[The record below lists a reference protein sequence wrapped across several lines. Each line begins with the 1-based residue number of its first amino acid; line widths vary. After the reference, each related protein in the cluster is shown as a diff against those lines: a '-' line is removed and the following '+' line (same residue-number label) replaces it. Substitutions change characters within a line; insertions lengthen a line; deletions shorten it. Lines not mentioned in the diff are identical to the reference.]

1 MDKHVS
7 SADGLLD
14 RGSVVAVG
22 ALLFGMALVFLRFV
36 AGSWR
41 DLGAAFASAAVVGIG
56 VLSADMATG
65 GRLPRLRWWLPG
77 IVVLFV
83 AAGAVY
89 GGVSGVTTARRAAGY
104 GGLVGC
110 LQALAA
116 WRAIRRCATTRSGR
130 AVPAA

>member
-1 MDKHVS
+1 MDKHAS
-7 SADGLLD
+7 HPAGLLD
-14 RGSVVAVG
+14 TGAVVAVG
-22 ALLFGMALVFLRFV
+22 ALLFGMALVFLRFM

-41 DLGAAFASAAVVGIG
+41 DLGAAFASVAVVGIG
-56 VLSADMATG
+56 ALTVNTATG

-89 GGVSGVTTARRAAGY
+89 GAVSSVTTAGRAAGY

-110 LQALAA
+110 LHALAA
-116 WRAIRRCATTRSGR
+116 WRAGRRKK
-130 AVPAA
+130 AAYARVA